1 MLLPHRELEW
11 TTCKSPET
19 VMRTLASMTE
29 PTQKPWKDEST
40 TRFFWG
46 TVEPGSF
53 LIGPYLYNF
62 LFIRNY
68 SVSIRIRGS
77 VIPEAHGSRISLKME
92 INRFAQVFMPIWF
105 AGLFF
110 FFCVLLVIFLRSHAF
125 DWPPLLLVTFMFVFG
140 QALVRIPFKVQAD
153 RSEAVLREVFPS

>member
-11 TTCKSPET
+11 TTGKSPET
-19 VMRTLASMTE
+19 VMRTLDSMTE

-46 TVEPGSF
+46 AVEPGSF

-77 VIPEAHGSRISLKME
+77 VIPEAQGSRISLKME
-92 INRFAQVFMPIWF
+92 MNRFAQVFMPIWF
-105 AGLFF
+105 AGVFF
-110 FFCVLLVIFLRSHAF
+110 FEER
-125 DWPPLLLVTFMFVFG
+125 
-140 QALVRIPFKVQAD
+140 
-153 RSEAVLREVFPS
+153 